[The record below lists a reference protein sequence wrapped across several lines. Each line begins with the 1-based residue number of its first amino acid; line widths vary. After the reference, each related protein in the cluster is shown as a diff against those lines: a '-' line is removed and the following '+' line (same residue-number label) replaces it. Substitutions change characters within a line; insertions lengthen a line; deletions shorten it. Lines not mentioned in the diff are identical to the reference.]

1 MFSGEY
7 IFSQVMDHLPI
18 HTFRKCVERY
28 SGNRYVKSFNC
39 LDQFLCM
46 AFGQLTHRESL
57 RDIEICLRAHKPK
70 LYHIGIR
77 GGISRNT
84 FSNANKTRDWRIYAD
99 FAHALI
105 KIARPL
111 YSREDLGL
119 ELKNTVYALDAST
132 IDLCM
137 SVFPWALFRLTK
149 SAVKLHTLL
158 DLRGNIPIFMHISD
172 GKMHD
177 VNALDLLIP
186 ETGAFYIMDR
196 GYLDFKRL
204 YSWHTAG
211 AYFVIRAKS
220 NTKFKRRY
228 SRSVEINKGV
238 KCDQTIVLTGL
249 NSSAA
254 YPKTLRRI
262 HYYDSET
269 EKHFNFLTNNFVCS
283 AQTIADLYRYRW
295 QIELFFKWIK
305 QHLRIKTFYGTSENA
320 VKTQIWIAVSVY
332 VLVAIIKKRLN
343 IETSLYNIL
352 QVLSLTLF
360 EKIPLFQ
367 LLDNS
372 NNNPLF
378 IEDSIQLNLFKN

>member
-1 MFSGEY
+1 
-7 IFSQVMDHLPI
+7 
-18 HTFRKCVERY
+18 
-28 SGNRYVKSFNC
+28 
-39 LDQFLCM
+39 M

-137 SVFPWALFRLTK
+137 SVFPWALFRSTK

-204 YSWHTAG
+204 YAG
-211 AYFVIRAKS
+211 TPLV
-220 NTKFKRRY
+220 
-228 SRSVEINKGV
+228 
-238 KCDQTIVLTGL
+238 
-249 NSSAA
+249 
-254 YPKTLRRI
+254 RI
-262 HYYDSET
+262 
-269 EKHFNFLTNNFVCS
+269 L
-283 AQTIADLYRYRW
+283 
-295 QIELFFKWIK
+295 
-305 QHLRIKTFYGTSENA
+305 
-320 VKTQIWIAVSVY
+320 
-332 VLVAIIKKRLN
+332 
-343 IETSLYNIL
+343 
-352 QVLSLTLF
+352 
-360 EKIPLFQ
+360 
-367 LLDNS
+367 
-372 NNNPLF
+372 
-378 IEDSIQLNLFKN
+378 